1 MYTKQY
7 SAIILICVVGSRT
20 TDSTRAVGKE
30 KAKFHYTGPTGPAR
44 NPADFVADP
53 VAGAVEMSGRVRS
66 VFKFHRTGP
75 TRLCRRPASKQ
86 VSDINPFLPRAAM
99 LMRYMLSSCVRPSVC
114 LSPCSSLTSR
124 YCVKSDKLRIAQ
136 TTPHDSPDS
145 LVFEA

>member
-53 VAGAVEMSGRVRS
+53 VADAVEMSGRVRS
-66 VFKFHRTGP
+66 VSKFHCTGP
-75 TRLCRRPASKQ
+75 TRLCRRPATRHA
-86 VSDINPFLPRAAM
+86 SDINPFFYR
-99 LMRYMLSSCVRPSVC
+99 
-114 LSPCSSLTSR
+114 
-124 YCVKSDKLRIAQ
+124 
-136 TTPHDSPDS
+136 TT
-145 LVFEA
+145 LC

>member
-7 SAIILICVVGSRT
+7 SAIILICVVGSRTT

-66 VFKFHRTGP
+66 VSKFHCTGP

-86 VSDINPFLPRAAM
+86 VSDINPFFTAR
-99 LMRYMLSSCVRPSVC
+99 RYANAVCAVVVCPSVR
-114 LSPCSSLTSR
+114 LSVSL
-124 YCVKSDKLRIAQ
+124 
-136 TTPHDSPDS
+136 
-145 LVFEA
+145 LVTHKPVLCQKR